1 MEVKLTIE
9 KASYYLH
16 YLQGPSFYLFELV
29 CTTSIPKGMQFY
41 VHHKS
46 NNFICLI
53 KFIKKE
59 LVLMI
64 SNKYH

>member
-46 NNFICLI
+46 NNFMFDQIY
-53 KFIKKE
+53 KKE